1 MPEKNHSIT
10 PWRVVAFTAYV
21 AVFLGIYA
29 GTNYYLTNQKILNK
43 EGVWYFADSTYSLKM
58 PNWLQN
64 TKAEANEKQADIR
77 KIRQQF
83 GNNAQNSTG
92 SKEKENNISS
102 KKYTYSRD
110 SLPTEKEA
118 DSIALQIRIQYPD
131 ESKQALASFFQ
142 TLQIL
147 ESNQSSELFRVFH
160 FGDSQLEG
168 DRMTSILRSQFQE
181 RFGGCGA
188 GINGMNN
195 NTNAK
200 LSVLQENDTRW
211 KTFSVFGNTVIPH
224 NYFGALANFYQFVDT
239 AGYVVYKKSDRT
251 HYKNQKIDNIKI
263 LYRNPNAS
271 VKLNIF
277 EKENLIAQKE
287 LLPSRNFTIEQI
299 EMPNNF
305 EEMKISFNSRKSPDI
320 YGVALDCQKGITFD
334 NIPIR
339 GSAGLEFH
347 KIEFNHLQKQAR
359 DLKVRFVILQFGV
372 NVGLNSSDYNF
383 YENQFYKEIMYLK
396 RAMPQASF
404 LVIGTSD
411 RSYKKE
417 NGYASY
423 PGITK
428 LRDAQK
434 RAAFRAGCA
443 FWDLYEAMGGK
454 NSMPTWVK
462 EGLAGKDYTH
472 FKIEGANLVGNM
484 LFQALIKE
492 YEAFKLVN

>member
-1 MPEKNHSIT
+1 MLEKNHQIT
-10 PWRVVAFTAYV
+10 PWRVVAFVVYV
-21 AVFLGIYA
+21 SVFLGIYA

-43 EGVWYFADSTYSLKM
+43 EGVLYFADSTYSLKI
-58 PNWLQN
+58 PNWLKN
-64 TKAEANEKQADIR
+64 NREEKKEKQTDIR

-83 GNNAQNSTG
+83 GKNAQNNTS
-92 SKEKENNISS
+92 SQEKANTTSLKSN
-102 KKYTYSRD
+102 TTD
-110 SLPTEKEA
+110 SLPSEKEA

-131 ESKQALASFFQ
+131 ESKQALANFFQ
-142 TLQIL
+142 TLQTL
-147 ESNQSSELFRVFH
+147 ESNQSNELFRVFH
-160 FGDSQLEG
+160 YGDSQLEG

-200 LSVLQENDTRW
+200 LSVKQENDSRW
-211 KTFSVFGNTVIPH
+211 KTFSVFGNIIAPH
-224 NYFGALANFYQFVDT
+224 NYFGALANFYQFADT
-239 AGYVVYKKSDRT
+239 AGYVIYKKSDRT
-251 HYKNQKIDNIKI
+251 HYKNQKIENIKI
-263 LYRNPNAS
+263 LYRNPNAP
-271 VKLNIF
+271 VQLKIF

-299 EMPNNF
+299 ETPNNF

-347 KIEFNHLQKQAR
+347 KIESNHLQKQAR
-359 DLKVRFVILQFGV
+359 DLKIRFVILQFGV

-396 RAMPQASF
+396 KAMPQASF

-423 PGITK
+423 PGIIK

-443 FWDLYEAMGGK
+443 FWDLYEAMGGR

-484 LFQALIKE
+484 LYQALIKE